1 MNTTAPLSALA
12 GRRFRKMHGL
22 GNDFVVLDARAE
34 PLALSAAEIAL
45 LADRHLGI
53 GCDQLIVIEPGDGAA
68 QAFMRI
74 YNADSSE
81 VSACGN
87 ATRCVGR
94 ILMEES
100 GADDATLRTRAGL
113 LRTSRAA
120 DGRITADM
128 GPARLDWEEIPLATP
143 CDTLRVPFTLGPL
156 TNPVAVSMGNPHA
169 VFFVPDV
176 AAVDVAGLGRAVETD
191 AMFPEKTNVEFVE
204 DLGHG
209 RLRMRVW
216 ERGVGITQACGS
228 GACATLVAA
237 ARRGITGREGTVVLD
252 GGELDIAWA
261 ENGHVLMTGSAT
273 LAYEGTLG
281 ELETGK

>member
-1 MNTTAPLSALA
+1 M
-12 GRRFRKMHGL
+12 
-22 GNDFVVLDARAE
+22 VRACIC
-34 PLALSAAEIAL
+34 P
-45 LADRHLGI
+45 
-53 GCDQLIVIEPGDGAA
+53 
-68 QAFMRI
+68 
-74 YNADSSE
+74 SE
-81 VSACGN
+81 S
-87 ATRCVGR
+87 
-94 ILMEES
+94 
-100 GADDATLRTRAGL
+100 
-113 LRTSRAA
+113 TSRSV
-120 DGRITADM
+120 ITSYSIHYTK
-128 GPARLDWEEIPLATP
+128 LYE
-143 CDTLRVPFTLGPL
+143 
-156 TNPVAVSMGNPHA
+156 
-169 VFFVPDV
+169 
-176 AAVDVAGLGRAVETD
+176 
-191 AMFPEKTNVEFVE
+191 FPEKTNVEFVE